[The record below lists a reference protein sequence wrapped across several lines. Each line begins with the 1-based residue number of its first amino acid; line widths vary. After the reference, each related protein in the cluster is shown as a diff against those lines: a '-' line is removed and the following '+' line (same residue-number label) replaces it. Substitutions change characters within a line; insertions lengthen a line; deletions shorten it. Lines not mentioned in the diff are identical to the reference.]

1 MFNVLI
7 GSRNRFDKSNL
18 PRGAEEYNTFL
29 QLFFKLFVWQ
39 YDPDGYYQSNF
50 VNDESFTRRPRYCL
64 VFTVNAK
71 SFTRHHR
78 KDF

>member
-1 MFNVLI
+1 MSSSEVVTDLTSPIYHGVPRNTTPFFN
-7 GSRNRFDKSNL
+7 F
-18 PRGAEEYNTFL
+18 
-29 QLFFKLFVWQ
+29 FFKLFVWQ

-64 VFTVNAK
+64 VFTVNTK